1 MSDKKTTEL
10 DTILN
15 FIEDEKMLDDYLK
28 LQLPK
33 NTLTFIN
40 YLEEIRSNKNLKK
53 GLWIEQADISRSYA
67 YQIFNG
73 TKSPSRDTILKLC
86 ISGGFSLE
94 EPNKALTLG
103 GFNKL
108 YAKNRR
114 DSLLIFALNKQLNL
128 INTNLFLDRYE
139 QDSLG
144 NID

>member
-53 GLWIEQADISRSYA
+53 GLWIEQADISRSDA
-67 YQIFNG
+67 
-73 TKSPSRDTILKLC
+73 
-86 ISGGFSLE
+86 
-94 EPNKALTLG
+94 
-103 GFNKL
+103 
-108 YAKNRR
+108 
-114 DSLLIFALNKQLNL
+114 
-128 INTNLFLDRYE
+128 
-139 QDSLG
+139 
-144 NID
+144 

>member
-53 GLWIEQADISRSYA
+53 GF
-67 YQIFNG
+67 IF
-73 TKSPSRDTILKLC
+73 
-86 ISGGFSLE
+86 
-94 EPNKALTLG
+94 
-103 GFNKL
+103 
-108 YAKNRR
+108 
-114 DSLLIFALNKQLNL
+114 
-128 INTNLFLDRYE
+128 
-139 QDSLG
+139 
-144 NID
+144 